1 MTKVDE
7 LLSALENHELLRR
20 GKQLRRLIEENPQ
33 YIEKFNAILDMQ
45 KEIVRLE
52 YATGV
57 LQIEEKKQYELELQ
71 ELLDTPLISEY
82 LLIIEELND
91 LVQTLSNILSE
102 ALNRIDTE

>member
-20 GKQLRRLIEENPQ
+20 GKQLRRLIEENSQ

-102 ALNRIDTE
+102 ALNRIDTK